1 MRERADRGTAQMEV
15 AVGIIG
21 LGNVGLG
28 ALEIL
33 TENARSIREKLGFPL
48 QVRAVSSRSV
58 NQKKLPMLA
67 STVVRTSEWRDIVCD
82 PEIEVIVEAI
92 GGTATAG
99 HIIEE
104 ALRRGKSVVTANKEL
119 IALRGA
125 ELWALANQN
134 GVNLAMEASVAG
146 GIPIHTVLREGIAGD
161 RVVELY
167 GILNGTSNFILTEIE
182 KSHAAFDS
190 VLSEAQQLGYA
201 EADPSADIDG
211 LDARSK
217 LAILAALAFGEKLT
231 PADIYTEGIRRIMPV
246 DFQYAHQ
253 LQHTIRLLCLARQS
267 EAGLLLSVRPSLIPQ
282 AAILAHV
289 QGAYNAIWI
298 RGTYGEDTFYY
309 GRGAGSKP
317 TGVAV
322 VSDLM
327 RVAREIR
334 FGSPERVSPFAH
346 ERLGEYK
353 PLSVTTQ
360 KLPYYLRFRVEDK
373 AGIIATLATILA
385 KHEIGIDA
393 VLQLPREDWRDLP
406 FVVTTEPAKEQSI
419 RQAILD
425 IRDADF
431 LIEPPFA
438 MPMERGF

>member
-1 MRERADRGTAQMEV
+1 MDVCIGV
-15 AVGIIG
+15 VG

-33 TENARSIREKLGFPL
+33 AENAGSIREKLGFPL
-48 QVRAVSSRSV
+48 KVKCVCSRSV
-58 NQKKLPMLA
+58 HQKDLPA
-67 STVVRTSEWRDIVCD
+67 FADDVIRTTNWKEVVCD
-82 PEIEVIVEAI
+82 PEVDVVVEAI
-92 GGTATAG
+92 GGTGTASQV
-99 HIIEE
+99 IEE
-104 ALRRGKSVVTANKEL
+104 ALRERKSVVTANKEL
-119 IALRGA
+119 MALRGS
-125 ELWALANQN
+125 ELWTTANQN

-146 GIPIHTVLREGIAGD
+146 GIPIHTVLREGISGD

-182 KSHAAFDS
+182 KSNAAFDS
-190 VLSEAQQLGYA
+190 VLAEAQRLGYA
-201 EADPSADIDG
+201 EADPSADVDG

-231 PADIYTEGIRRIMPV
+231 PADIFTEGIRRIMPV
-246 DFQYAHQ
+246 DFAYAHQ
-253 LQHTIRLLCLARQS
+253 LKHTIRLLCVARQKP
-267 EAGLLLSVRPSLIPQ
+267 EGLLLSVRPSLIPQ
-282 AAILAHV
+282 AAILSQV
-289 QGAYNAIWI
+289 RGAYNAIWI
-298 RGTYGEDTFYY
+298 RGVHGGDTFYY

-353 PLSVTTQ
+353 PLPINNHKSA
-360 KLPYYLRFRVEDK
+360 YYLRFRVEDK
-373 AGIIATLATILA
+373 AGIIAALATILA
-385 KHEIGIDA
+385 KHHIGIDA
-393 VLQLPREDWRDLP
+393 VLQLPAENWRDLP
-406 FVVTTEPAKEQSI
+406 FVVTTEPAHEESLRSAIVEI
-419 RQAILD
+419 RE
-425 IRDADF
+425 ADF

>member
-1 MRERADRGTAQMEV
+1 MEV
-15 AVGIIG
+15 GVGLIG

-28 ALEIL
+28 ALQIL
-33 TENARSIREKLGFPL
+33 VENSQSITDKLGFSL
-48 QVRAVSSRSV
+48 HVRAVCSRHVGS
-58 NQKKLPMLA
+58 KKLPSLDGA
-67 STVVRTSEWRDIVCD
+67 VVRTSDWQDVVRNPDIDIV
-82 PEIEVIVEAI
+82 VELI

-99 HIIEE
+99 HVIEA
-104 ALRRGKSVVTANKEL
+104 ALREQKSVVTANKEL

-125 ELWALANQN
+125 ELWSLANQN

-161 RVVELY
+161 RVIELY

-182 KSHAAFDS
+182 KSNAAFDA
-190 VLSEAQQLGYA
+190 VLAEAQQLGYA
-201 EADPSADIDG
+201 EADPSADVDG

-217 LAILAALAFGEKLT
+217 LAILAALAFGERLS
-231 PADIYTEGIRRIMPV
+231 PSDIYTEGIRRIMPV

-267 EAGLLLSVRPSLIPQ
+267 DGGLLLSVRPSLIPQ
-282 AAILAHV
+282 SAILAHV
-289 QGAYNAIWI
+289 TGAYNAVWI

-309 GRGAGSKP
+309 GRGAGSRP

-322 VSDLM
+322 VSDIM

-346 ERLGEYK
+346 DRLGEFR
-353 PLSVTTQ
+353 PLPVSVQ
-360 KLPYYLRFRVEDK
+360 ELPYYLRFRVEDK

-385 KHEIGIDA
+385 KHRIGIDA

-406 FVVTTEPAKEQSI
+406 FVITTEPAKEQSI
-419 RQAILD
+419 REALVD
-425 IRDADF
+425 IRESDF
-431 LIEPPFA
+431 LVEAPFA
-438 MPMERGF
+438 MPMQRGF